1 MASDPHTPYGALSP
15 AALFAD
21 ITYIHDT
28 AMVQQIQRHCVAHHC
43 VAGIT
48 YDDEYQEW
56 VWHTLYQGRNT
67 MLEKEIAARFRS
79 PAMSSHTSEAGL
91 LAEVAA
97 HFHSNGV
104 VVDCEVVCAV
114 GLVDMVTRS
123 RDAVFEVK
131 FSLSRAN
138 LFHAVGQVLLYRQAI
153 NPDARAIIIGRQT
166 GATSQLRPFIEQLG
180 VELMLWSRAGGL
192 ASDER

>member
-21 ITYIHDT
+21 ITYVHDT

-48 YDDEYQEW
+48 YDDEYQAW
-56 VWHTLYQGRNT
+56 IWHSLYRRGNT
-67 MLEKEIAARFRS
+67 MLEKKIATRLLP
-79 PAMSSHTSEAGL
+79 PAVSRRDREAGL
-91 LAEVAA
+91 LSEVAA
-97 HFHSNGV
+97 HFQANGIQ
-104 VVDCEVVCAV
+104 VDCEVVCAA
-114 GLVDMVTRS
+114 GIVDMVTRS